1 MGLPCHW
8 PRRARHSR
16 VGGRGTA
23 LDRGRH
29 PETPGKGA
37 PNWGTRGRDILDVRC
52 ETPERQRHLAGGVDF
67 RDRSEPGG
75 AERGTVEA
83 RAPPRSGAPTGG
95 DPNWACDV
103 PRRGGER
110 ESPHYGPRQNPH
122 PSIVVSSNK
131 RDSAPGVLW
140 SRVRISWDH
149 RRPLR
154 RLMQRPL
161 NPRPLAV
168 SGRQRSCSPRARPKR
183 RSISLL
189 NWNVGLDYTARRP
202 NCQSANAFVEPRQTR
217 APRLR
222 NAPSK
227 TDPRVP
233 SQPLASRASS
243 RPRSAPS
250 TIA

>member
-29 PETPGKGA
+29 PETTGKGA
-37 PNWGTRGRDILDVRC
+37 PNWGTRERDILDVRC
-52 ETPERQRHLAGGVDF
+52 ETPERQRDLAGSVEL

-75 AERGTVEA
+75 RREGRWRRKRHPGPGTRPEGTRTGLVMSHVVA
-83 RAPPRSGAPTGG
+83 ANGKAPITALGKTATHRLSQVASNATAHRECCGVASGFPGTTA
-95 DPNWACDV
+95 DRCA
-103 PRRGGER
+103 
-110 ESPHYGPRQNPH
+110 
-122 PSIVVSSNK
+122 
-131 RDSAPGVLW
+131 DSL
-140 SRVRISWDH
+140 
-149 RRPLR
+149 
-154 RLMQRPL
+154 QRPL
-161 NPRPLAV
+161 NPRPVLV

-202 NCQSANAFVEPRQTR
+202 NCQSANAFVDPRQTR

-227 TDPRVP
+227 TDPRFP
-233 SQPLASRASS
+233 SQPLASRANS